1 MVGPR
6 GIEHENI
13 APSDLKRL
21 EVCEKRIGYHFKYPN
36 HLVQALTHSSLKT
49 IDNPCNERMEF
60 LGDSVLGMVMTEFLF
75 NFFPDRPEGELTQI
89 KSAVV
94 STNTLAEESMRL
106 GLDEAYAVGKGVT
119 SRRKLPNSLL
129 ANVFEAVI
137 AAIYLDGGI
146 DQAKEFIVR
155 NLYHQV
161 LAVHQKEHSVNYKSF
176 LQQHLQKEDGS
187 TPNYRV
193 KSESGPDHAKE
204 FVVQAMLKKDI
215 LGVGEGTTKK
225 EAEQVAAKAALDKL
239 GVDPTQS

>member
-6 GIEHENI
+6 GFEHENI
-13 APSDLKRL
+13 LPSDLKRL
-21 EVCEKRIGYHFKYPN
+21 EACEKRIGYRFQDPN

-94 STNTLAEESMRL
+94 STTTLAEESQRL
-106 GLDEAYAVGKGVT
+106 GLDEVYAVGKGVT
-119 SRRKLPNSLL
+119 SRRKLPNSLM

-146 DQAKEFIVR
+146 FEAKEFIVR

-161 LAVHQKEHSVNYKSF
+161 LAVNQKEHSVNYKSI
-176 LQQHLQKEDGS
+176 LQQHLQREDGS

-193 KSESGPDHAKE
+193 LSESGPDHAKE
-204 FVVQAMLKKDI
+204 FVVQAMLKRKS
-215 LGVGEGTTKK
+215 LGTGEGTTKK
-225 EAEQVAAKAALDKL
+225 EAEQAAAKEALEQL
-239 GVDPTQS
+239 GIDPSA